1 MTASEIAKQR
11 LVNQQISTTTFKK
24 PDEIVAWLGAMQA
37 QEYTSSKWA
46 IGLRLH
52 NIHEADIDQAFN
64 DGAILRTHLL
74 RPTWHFVTPADIRW
88 MLALTAPRIKAAN
101 AFMNRK
107 LELDNTVLKRSNDTL
122 AKSLEGGKQL
132 TRTELKTKLEKKK
145 IIADGLR
152 LGYIM
157 AQAELDG
164 IICSGPKQGKQFTH
178 ALLEERV
185 PPVKHLNKDEA
196 LAELSK
202 RYFSSRG
209 PATLKDFSTWSGLS
223 SVDVKAGL
231 SMVKSHFIQ
240 EKFNNEDYYF
250 LPSVSINNEVQN
262 TYLLPIYDE
271 YIMGYKN
278 RSAILD
284 FNNKIKPP
292 PKFLFDHTIIIAG
305 QIVGTWRRTIHNKS
319 IDLEFNLFKPLSK
332 TQHKKFEFAVDQ
344 FSSFMKLPVT
354 KVEIKY
360 LLVS

>member
-1 MTASEIAKQR
+1 MS
-11 LVNQQISTTTFKK
+11 
-24 PDEIVAWLGAMQA
+24 WLGAMQA
-37 QEYTSSKWA
+37 QEYTSAKWA

-52 NIHEADIDQAFN
+52 NIQEADIDQAFN
-64 DGAILRTHLL
+64 VGAILRTHLL
-74 RPTWHFVTPADIRW
+74 RPTWHFVIPADIRW
-88 MLALTAPRIKAAN
+88 LLALTAPRVNAIN
-101 AFMNRK
+101 AFMHRK
-107 LELDNTVLKRSNDTL
+107 LELDNKVLKRSNDAL

-164 IICSGPKQGKQFTH
+164 IICSGPKEGKQFTY

-223 SVDVKAGL
+223 CVDVKSGL
-231 SMVKSHFIQ
+231 GMVKSQFVQ
-240 EKFNNEDYYF
+240 EKINNEDYYF
-250 LPSVSINNEVQN
+250 LPSVSINKEVQN
-262 TYLLPIYDE
+262 AYLLPIYDE

-278 RSAILD
+278 RSATETFLQ
-284 FNNKIKPP
+284 KI
-292 PKFLFDHTIIIAG
+292 T
-305 QIVGTWRRTIHNKS
+305 VN
-319 IDLEFNLFKPLSK
+319 
-332 TQHKKFEFAVDQ
+332 
-344 FSSFMKLPVT
+344 
-354 KVEIKY
+354 
-360 LLVS
+360 